1 MYVVWAG
8 RQLICLN
15 ENLKSLYQS
24 MGPRSCEPTTLATR
38 LEIIM
43 LQIFAII
50 LFSNSLIL
58 LLLFSQFSAII
69 LIILRLKEL
78 SFVILQH
85 ERTFYITGW
94 RAGPAWPTHLGAPRA
109 SPITSIYACYY
120 SRTMLYAN
128 TVLLFSKLFPHN
140 YCKPISGP
148 TIQAFV
154 CWSEAVES

>member
-1 MYVVWAG
+1 MWGHIYKCDVGGV
-8 RQLICLN
+8 
-15 ENLKSLYQS
+15 
-24 MGPRSCEPTTLATR
+24 TR

-85 ERTFYITGW
+85 ERTFHILAWPKLSMALSPRGGQG
-94 RAGPAWPTHLGAPRA
+94 RAGPLIWV
-109 SPITSIYACYY
+109 C
-120 SRTMLYAN
+120 RTCHQ
-128 TVLLFSKLFPHN
+128 LLAFTLA
-140 YCKPISGP
+140 
-148 TIQAFV
+148 TIIILKIIPA
-154 CWSEAVES
+154 